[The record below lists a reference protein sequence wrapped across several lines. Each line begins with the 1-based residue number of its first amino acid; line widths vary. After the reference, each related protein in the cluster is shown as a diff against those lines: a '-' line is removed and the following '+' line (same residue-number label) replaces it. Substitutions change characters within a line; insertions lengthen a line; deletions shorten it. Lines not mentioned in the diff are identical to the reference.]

1 MIQTRILMLDEYRG
15 VVLAFQSFGG
25 QVSRHRRMIPERLAT
40 RFCRGHMVLADS
52 LLVSNEPRLEPRR
65 SAGALRKSSRDR
77 FAAPGT
83 KVQRRQAR
91 LQRWGDVGGQACVA
105 GTASVGYTPGAGVA
119 HHVRNK
125 RGG

>member
-1 MIQTRILMLDEYRG
+1 MIQIHILMLDEYRG

-40 RFCRGHMVLADS
+40 PFRRGHMVLADS
-52 LLVSNEPRLEPRR
+52 LLVSNEPRLGPRR

-83 KVQRRQAR
+83 VQRRQTR
-91 LQRWGDVGGQACVA
+91 SQRSGGVGGQACVA
-105 GTASVGYTPGAGVA
+105 GAASVRYTPGAGAA
-119 HHVRNK
+119 H
-125 RGG
+125 

>member
-1 MIQTRILMLDEYRG
+1 MIQTRILMLDETRG

-40 RFCRGHMVLADS
+40 PCRRGHMVLADT
-52 LLVSNEPRLEPRR
+52 LLVSKEPRPEPRR
-65 SAGALRKSSRDR
+65 SAGVLRKSSRDR

-83 KVQRRQAR
+83 VQRRQAR

-105 GTASVGYTPGAGVA
+105 GTASVRYTPGAGAA
-119 HHVRNK
+119 HHARNK

>member
-1 MIQTRILMLDEYRG
+1 MIQIHILMLDEYRG

-52 LLVSNEPRLEPRR
+52 LLVSNKPQLWR

-77 FAAPGT
+77 FGAPDR
-83 KVQRRQAR
+83 VQRRQAR
-91 LQRWGDVGGQACVA
+91 SQRSGGVGGQACVA
-105 GTASVGYTPGAGVA
+105 GTASVRYTPGAGAA
-119 HHVRNK
+119 HHARNK

>member
-1 MIQTRILMLDEYRG
+1 MIQIHILMLDETRG

-52 LLVSNEPRLEPRR
+52 LLVSNEPRLGPRR
-65 SAGALRKSSRDR
+65 SAGALRKSSRD
-77 FAAPGT
+77 PSGIPD
-83 KVQRRQAR
+83 KLQRRHTRSER
-91 LQRWGDVGGQACVA
+91 LGGVGGQACVA
-105 GTASVGYTPGAGVA
+105 GAASVRYTPGAGAA
-119 HHVRNK
+119 HHARNK